1 MVLPQTKP
9 KTGDKYRA
17 PKTELDVTGYPV
29 APEGLGLEQ
38 VHVYMRHGERTPV
51 STRMTEFIPERWL
64 MCSQARRFNATV
76 GDTDNS
82 TSALDI
88 TRVVERP
95 DGRAVTGECFLG
107 ELTDVGRASTL
118 AFGTAL
124 RRLYVERL
132 GFLPDTLTDSTS
144 VYFRSTNM
152 PRTVESLQQ
161 AIHGLYPMSKC
172 DANATHTLRV
182 RNGREENLIGNTL
195 GCKRLETLLINFAN
209 AAASA
214 YNPTL
219 EPLDKKVSKYL
230 GDNPIRV
237 DGRPRASGVLDTIR
251 AAMAHD
257 MKVPPEF
264 EERAVSSVIERA
276 VVNEWFSDKSEE
288 VRRLGMGRL
297 LGDIV
302 EKMHLKTQSVNA
314 APKILVHSTH
324 DTGLAALLNTLDVF
338 DDRWPGFTA
347 SITFEL
353 YKANKKP
360 STTAPPVDTASA
372 EAHVRARYSN
382 RNLILPSCSE
392 EGKHLPGSPEFCTL
406 EAFTERVSELVPNDW
421 EAECST

>member
-9 KTGDKYRA
+9 KAGDKYRA
-17 PKTELDVTGYPV
+17 PKTELDVTGYPI
-29 APEGLGLEQ
+29 APEGLNLEQ

-76 GDTDNS
+76 GDTNNS

-88 TRVVERP
+88 TRIVERP
-95 DGRAVTGECFLG
+95 DGRSVAGECFLG
-107 ELTDVGRASTL
+107 ELTDIGRASTL

-132 GFLPDTLTDSTS
+132 GFLPDVLNDSTS
-144 VYFRSTNM
+144 VYYRSTNM
-152 PRTVESLQQ
+152 PRTIESLQQ

-172 DANATHTLRV
+172 DPDTTHTLRV

-219 EPLDKKVSKYL
+219 EPLDKKVAKYL

-237 DGRPRASGVLDTIR
+237 DGKPRASGVLDTIR
-251 AAMAHD
+251 AAMAHE

-264 EERAVSSVIERA
+264 EERAVTSTIERA
-276 VVNEWFSDKSEE
+276 VVNEWFSGCKS
-288 VRRLGMGRL
+288 LN
-297 LGDIV
+297 
-302 EKMHLKTQSVNA
+302 QSAMN
-314 APKILVHSTH
+314 PTH

-353 YKANKKP
+353 FKATKK
-360 STTAPPVDTASA
+360 TETVAPPSDSATTDARPAPGPGYLQTVLSSPFRRRSA
-372 EAHVRARYSN
+372 EAYYVRARYSN
-382 RNLILPSCSE
+382 RNLVLPSCAE

-406 EAFTERVSELVPNDW
+406 EAFTERTRPFDQDINRV
-421 EAECST
+421 